1 MKKIIV
7 LMLLVVLLGVSC
19 EFRDHDGFRLF
30 EFGWTVAPNHAL
42 IQSHDGYEVDGAVQY
57 EVYHEIPVT
66 ITNIAEETISVRVTT
81 IDGQEWVVIPTA
93 SSYTVSP

>member
-19 EFRDHDGFRLF
+19 EFRDRDGFYLF
-30 EFGWTVAPNHAL
+30 EFGWSVAPNYVL
-42 IQSHDGYEVDGAVQY
+42 IQSHDGYEVDGTIQY

-66 ITNIAEETISVRVTT
+66 ITNIAYETISVRITT
-81 IDGQEWVVIPTA
+81 IDGQEWITMLPK
-93 SSYTVSP
+93 SSYAISP